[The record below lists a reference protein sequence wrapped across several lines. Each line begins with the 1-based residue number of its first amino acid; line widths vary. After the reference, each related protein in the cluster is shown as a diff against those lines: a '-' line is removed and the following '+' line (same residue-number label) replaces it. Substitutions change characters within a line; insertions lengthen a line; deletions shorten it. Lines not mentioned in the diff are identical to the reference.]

1 MRNQSHSGGKGMAP
15 MMMPVV
21 AAALRGVCECV
32 CVCGSDV
39 SNRVG
44 IVTGVFSK
52 IKSTATDTPRMGM
65 GQMRF
70 VSVSVSV
77 LWCFFFWFLFSFVF
91 FCFLVFVWGGGR
103 VLHVHACVFF
113 RCGVLLLFIHPFIL
127 ICYL

>member
-1 MRNQSHSGGKGMAP
+1 MAP

-77 LWCFFFWFLFSFVF
+77 LWCFFFGFCFLLFSFVF
-91 FCFLVFVWGGGR
+91 LFLFGGGDGFCMCTR
-103 VLHVHACVFF
+103 VYFFAAVFSCCSSI
-113 RCGVLLLFIHPFIL
+113 RLF
-127 ICYL
+127 